1 MHRENLMPNEIL
13 LSRLRGIQQQL
24 MGAYDASSPMTN
36 ATKGSEREFLV
47 DLFLSNVLPSQYRF
61 GSGDIT
67 DVKSNR
73 SGQVDIVVEFPFL
86 PSIPIAGCDRFR
98 LYLAESVACAI
109 EVKSDISNQWEQAL
123 ATCQK
128 VKNIERSISQYVK
141 SVGGGSFTTNSR
153 TQTLTGA
160 TISGGLKLGDEGM
173 EVGGKSLEL
182 DLKIPIFA
190 VGFKGWSSIDT
201 LKQRIAASEFDGIL
215 NIEKK
220 LYVSGVR
227 YSAEAYEGDAALWA
241 FICDL
246 LDSVK
251 ELNHVDTN
259 PRAYA

>member
-1 MHRENLMPNEIL
+1 MPNDVV
-13 LSRLRGIQQQL
+13 LSRLKGIQQQL
-24 MGAYDASSPMTN
+24 MGAYEASSPMTS

-67 DVKSNR
+67 DHLSNR

-109 EVKSDISNQWEQAL
+109 EVKSDLSNQWEQAL
-123 ATCQK
+123 STCQK
-128 VKNIERSISQYVK
+128 LKGIKRSILAYEK
-141 SVGGGSFTTNSR
+141 SVGGGTFASNRYS
-153 TQTLTGA
+153 QTLTGA
-160 TISGGLKLGDEGM
+160 IITDRLKVGPQGM
-173 EVGGKSLEL
+173 EIGGKPL
-182 DLKIPIFA
+182 DLDLRIPIFV
-190 VGFKGWSSIDT
+190 VGFKGWATTDT
-201 LKQRIAASEFDGIL
+201 HKENLDSSEFDGIL

-220 LYVSGVR
+220 IYVSGAR
-227 YSAEAYEGDAALWA
+227 YSGKTYEGDSALWA

-251 ELNHVDTN
+251 ELKHVNAD